1 MSKDRAARRQAR
13 DLDRIQRISAGQE
26 RHAAKRRR
34 EEARERRRRVF
45 NIYVR
50 PGELAARR
58 RTRLRVAVLILV
70 LINGAIWLNASSN
83 YLKFGAILV
92 SLLIMPIV
100 RILIVD
106 ARR

>member
-1 MSKDRAARRQAR
+1 MSKDRAARREAR
-13 DLDRIQRISAGQE
+13 ELDRIQRISAGQE

-34 EEARERRRRVF
+34 DEAREKRRSIF
-45 NIYVR
+45 TPSFK
-50 PGELAARR
+50 PGYLAARR
-58 RTRLRVAVLILV
+58 RSRLRVAILILIV
-70 LINGAIWLNASSN
+70 INGVIWLNSPSS
-83 YLKFGAILV
+83 YLRFGAILI

>member
-13 DLDRIQRISAGQE
+13 ELDRIQRISSAQE

-34 EEARERRRRVF
+34 EESRERRRERLTPTF
-45 NIYVR
+45 K
-50 PGELAARR
+50 PGHLAARR
-58 RTRLRVAVLILV
+58 RSRMRIALLVLILV
-70 LINGAIWLNASSN
+70 NGAIWINTSSN
-83 YLKFGAILV
+83 YLKFGGILI

-100 RILIVD
+100 RVLIVD